1 MNPTRRITYVWV
13 ILCAVT
19 VLSWWLGHG
28 AAVASVPITVSVIA
42 LAVIKC
48 RLIIREFMEV
58 RTAPAWL
65 RIGTDAWLATLSAA
79 VLVIYL
85 W

>member
-1 MNPTRRITYVWV
+1 MNVIRRITVVWAT
-13 ILCAVT
+13 LCVVT
-19 VLSWWLGHG
+19 VVSWWLGHG
-28 AAVASVPITVSVIA
+28 AAVASVPITVSVVA
-42 LAVIKC
+42 LAAIKC

-65 RIGTDAWLATLSAA
+65 RFGTDAWLAALSAT
-79 VLVIYL
+79 VLAIYL

>member
-1 MNPTRRITYVWV
+1 MNVNRRITVVWA
-13 ILCAVT
+13 ILCVVT
-19 VLSWWLGHG
+19 VVSWWLGHG
-28 AAVASVPITVSVIA
+28 ASVISVPITLSVVA

-65 RIGTDAWLATLSAA
+65 RVGTDAWLAALSAT